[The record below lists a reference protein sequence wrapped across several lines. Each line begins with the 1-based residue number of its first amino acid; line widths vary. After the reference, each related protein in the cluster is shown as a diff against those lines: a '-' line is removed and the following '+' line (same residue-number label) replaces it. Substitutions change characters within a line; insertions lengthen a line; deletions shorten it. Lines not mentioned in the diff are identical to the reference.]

1 MSVFIPKL
9 LLFILRAITCIDF
22 YYWYLCIMAH
32 PLIDF
37 HVYLFYFFLRWKM
50 LFEIIY
56 HLTSRP
62 PGKTRSTETCLTGL
76 IGSMESQ
83 QKLKERYG
91 YLWKSCD
98 CFVIVSLIKIF
109 LHHCFDFLCRAVA
122 IFYVSEGWPRARAIL
137 ASARIRNALKE
148 KIFMPV
154 WNHFTFSFLYR
165 QKQRQRL
172 QTQKKPS
179 RPRYRKWPT
188 KWLNSTL

>member
-1 MSVFIPKL
+1 MHNGPSFDWFSR
-9 LLFILRAITCIDF
+9 LFVL
-22 YYWYLCIMAH
+22 
-32 PLIDF
+32 
-37 HVYLFYFFLRWKM
+37 FFLRWKT

-56 HLTSRP
+56 HLMSRP

>member
-83 QKLKERYG
+83 QKLRERYG
-91 YLWKSCD
+91 YLWKSCE

-109 LHHCFDFLCRAVA
+109 LQLQFFMFLRD
-122 IFYVSEGWPRARAIL
+122 GRLWRGL
-137 ASARIRNALKE
+137 ASSSSHTCFCSHQKHTKG
-148 KIFMPV
+148 KIFTPV
-154 WNHFTFSFLYR
+154 WNHFTFSFLHR

>member
-37 HVYLFYFFLRWKM
+37 HVYLFYFFWRWKT

-56 HLTSRP
+56 HLMSRP

-83 QKLKERYG
+83 QKLRERYG
-91 YLWKSCD
+91 YLWKSCE

-109 LHHCFDFLCRAVA
+109 LQLQFFMFLRDRRLWR
-122 IFYVSEGWPRARAIL
+122 GL
-137 ASARIRNALKE
+137 ASCSSHTCFCSHQKHTKG
-148 KIFMPV
+148 KIFTPV
-154 WNHFTFSFLYR
+154 WNHFTFSFLHR

-172 QTQKKPS
+172 QTQKKLS
-179 RPRYRKWPT
+179 RPRYRKRLT
-188 KWLNSTL
+188 KSLNSTL